1 MVCQAFGIPAGVVG
15 ALWMESSMTPKF
27 PMLVPRFLNL
37 PLELSSLSEMERK
50 LCANDIDV
58 ERFKGGEEIGEE

>member
-1 MVCQAFGIPAGVVG
+1 
-15 ALWMESSMTPKF
+15 
-27 PMLVPRFLNL
+27 MLVPRFLNL